1 MASHGVAR
9 TVRTRTE
16 EQRLQDLAKIETYRD
31 IENQVRAKVAA
42 SAYDDPALFQLTTKL
57 LRLNPEYYTIWNVR
71 RRCLISGLLCRRSDG
86 SWPSR
91 ASPSTSPSATTRPSC
106 EPSSPSSSAVTPP
119 DPSSPTT
126 GQSGTTAEG
135 EMATATTREQQE
147 ESDGKVIQSE
157 LAFTIPLL
165 LESPKCY
172 WIWNFRRWVLSQA
185 TLRLATPAA
194 RKVWETELGLASK
207 MLVKDRRNFHAWG
220 YRRYVVAN
228 LESSALQGKSMAEDE
243 LAYSEKMIGADLSNF
258 SAWHSRSRLILRV
271 LDERGADDKA
281 RAQFLDKE
289 LTLVKEGLNVGPEDQ
304 SLWYYHQFLM
314 SQIANCDDRNTIAP
328 ALALDERITYLRREI
343 DDIKDLLEDYVGI
356 KWIYEALLE
365 YSVALARLEER
376 AGRNGEREDL
386 QVWLEKVRALDPMRK
401 ARWSDVEKQLV
412 SLCA

>member
-16 EQRLQDLAKIETYRD
+16 EQRLRDLARIETYRD
-31 IENQVRAKVAA
+31 VENQVRAKIAA
-42 SAYDDPALFQLTTKL
+42 NAYDDPALFQLTTKL

-91 ASPSTSPSATTRPSC
+91 ASPSTSPSATTRPSS
-106 EPSSPSSSAVTPP
+106 EPSSPSSSAVTPLN
-119 DPSSPTT
+119 PSSPTT
-126 GQSGTTAEG
+126 GQSGTTVDE
-135 EMATATTREQQE
+135 ETATTTTREEQQE
-147 ESDGKVIQSE
+147 SDGNIIQSE

-185 TLRLATPAA
+185 TLRLAPPVA

-207 MLVKDRRNFHAWG
+207 MLTKDRRNFHAWG

-228 LESSALQGKSMAEDE
+228 LESPALQGKSMAEDE
-243 LAYSEKMIGADLSNF
+243 LAYSRKMISGDLSNF

-271 LDERGADDKA
+271 LDERCADDKA

-289 LTLVKEGLNVGPEDQ
+289 LALVKEGLNVGPEDQ
-304 SLWYYHQFLM
+304 SLWYYHQFLI
-314 SQIANCDDRNTIAP
+314 SQIANCEDRNTIAP
-328 ALALDERITYLRREI
+328 ALALDERIAHLRREI
-343 DDIKDLLEDYVGI
+343 DDIKDLAKDYVDI

-386 QVWLEKVRALDPMRK
+386 QVWLEKLRALDPMRK

-412 SLCA
+412 SLSA

>member
-16 EQRLQDLAKIETYRD
+16 EQRLQDLAKIEAYRD
-31 IENQVRAKVAA
+31 VENQVRAKIAA
-42 SAYDDPALFQLTTKL
+42 NAYDDPALFQLTTKL

-71 RRCLISGLLCRRSDG
+71 RRCLISGLLCRLSDG

-91 ASPSTSPSATTRPSC
+91 ASPSTSPSATTRPSS

-119 DPSSPTT
+119 GPSSPTT
-126 GQSGTTAEG
+126 GQSGTTVDE
-135 EMATATTREQQE
+135 ETTPTMTRERQQ
-147 ESDGKVIQSE
+147 ESDGNIIQSE

-185 TLRLATPAA
+185 TLRLAPPAA

-207 MLVKDRRNFHAWG
+207 MLTKDCRNFHAWG

-243 LAYSEKMIGADLSNF
+243 LAYSRRKIDGDLSNF
-258 SAWHSRSRLILRV
+258 SAWHNRSRLILRV
-271 LDERGADDKA
+271 LDERGADNKA

-289 LTLVKEGLNVGPEDQ
+289 LALVKEGLNVGPDDQ

-314 SQIANCDDRNTIAP
+314 SQIVNCGDRNTIVP

-343 DDIKDLLEDYVGI
+343 DDIKDLLEDYVNI
-356 KWIYEALLE
+356 KWIYEALLD
-365 YSVALARLEER
+365 YGLALARLEER

-386 QVWLEKVRALDPMRK
+386 QLWLEKLRALDPMRK
-401 ARWSDVEKQLV
+401 ARWSDVQKQLV
-412 SLCA
+412 SLSA